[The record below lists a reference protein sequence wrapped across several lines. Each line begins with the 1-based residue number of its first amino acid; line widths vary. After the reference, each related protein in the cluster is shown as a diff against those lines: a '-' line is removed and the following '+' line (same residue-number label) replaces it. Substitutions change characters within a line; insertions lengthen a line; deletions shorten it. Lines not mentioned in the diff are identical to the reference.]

1 MNRCPYCQGKR
12 PTFINTSWSK
22 YTKLVME
29 VCDCG
34 YVLHKQ
40 RIPVRLNPNN
50 FIKKAD
56 AQVFERRAVPPEKIG
71 IAI

>member
-1 MNRCPYCQGKR
+1 MNRCPHCQGKR
-12 PTFINTSWSK
+12 PTFINTSFSK

-34 YVLHKQ
+34 YVLHKR
-40 RIPVRLNPNN
+40 RIPVKLNPDN
-50 FIKKAD
+50 FIKGD
-56 AQVFERRAVPPEKIG
+56 AKVFERQGVPPDKVR

>member
-1 MNRCPYCQGKR
+1 MDRCPYCEGKR

-34 YVLHKQ
+34 YVLHKR
-40 RIPVRLNPNN
+40 RIPIKLNPDN
-50 FIKKAD
+50 FIRGD
-56 AQVFERRAVPPEKIG
+56 AKVFERQAVPPERIG
-71 IAI
+71 VAI